1 MKVFFDTSAFVKRYV
16 NEAGS
21 QAVVEICQNAD
32 TVALSII
39 CLPEIISTLRRLV
52 REGNLSEQQYHNI
65 KVLILN
71 DFEDIDICEL
81 TSEVM
86 LHIISSLETNSLR
99 AMDAIHLGCALAYAP
114 DKFVSSDK
122 RQINAA
128 HAVGLTV
135 VEV

>member
-65 KVLILN
+65 KVLIFN

>member
-86 LHIISSLETNSLR
+86 LHIISCLETNSLR

>member
-52 REGNLSEQQYHNI
+52 REGILSEQQYHNI
-65 KVLILN
+65 KVLIFN

>member
-39 CLPEIISTLRRLV
+39 CLPEIISILRRLV